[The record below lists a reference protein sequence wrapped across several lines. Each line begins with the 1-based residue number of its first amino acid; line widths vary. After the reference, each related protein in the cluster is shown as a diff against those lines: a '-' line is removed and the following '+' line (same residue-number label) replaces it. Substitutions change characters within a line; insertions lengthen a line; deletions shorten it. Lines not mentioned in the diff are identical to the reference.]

1 MLLDYAGY
9 WLISYRCGAIPSLI
23 EEVLL
28 HSQDTSALKAANTL
42 LRTISSD
49 ANFQDKMTSMRPL
62 IDALH
67 EMGFTGLWRFS
78 SQDLG
83 EEIRRECFDLTERL
97 IEVRFSYIL
106 REKRKLLIFTVNNY
120 LNNIENIYIL
130 EIKLYYI

>member
-1 MLLDYAGY
+1 M
-9 WLISYRCGAIPSLI
+9 SYRCGAIPSLI

-49 ANFQDKMTSMRPL
+49 AAFQDKMTSMRPL
-62 IDALH
+62 IDALR

-78 SQDLG
+78 SQELG

-97 IEVRFSYIL
+97 IEVRLFPHHY
-106 REKRKLLIFTVNNY
+106 KR
-120 LNNIENIYIL
+120 
-130 EIKLYYI
+130 